1 MRKYD
6 IYLPLNY
13 NDGEP
18 IESTKITAICDELA
32 LTFGAITTS
41 PLSAPYKGRWKY
53 GGVEYVDQIMK
64 VEILTSGD
72 RVTKQFLKDFKERL
86 KKDLRQIDILI
97 TTHGIQVI

>member
-6 IYLPLNY
+6 VYLPLNY

-41 PLSAPYKGRWKY
+41 PLPHLTKAVGSMVVWSMLI
-53 GGVEYVDQIMK
+53 EIMK

-72 RVTKQFLKDFKERL
+72 KVTKQFLKDFKERL
-86 KKDLRQIDILI
+86 QKGPESRSIS
-97 TTHGIQVI
+97 

>member
-13 NDGEP
+13 NNGEA

-41 PLSAPYKGRWKY
+41 PLSAP
-53 GGVEYVDQIMK
+53 
-64 VEILTSGD
+64 
-72 RVTKQFLKDFKERL
+72 
-86 KKDLRQIDILI
+86 
-97 TTHGIQVI
+97 